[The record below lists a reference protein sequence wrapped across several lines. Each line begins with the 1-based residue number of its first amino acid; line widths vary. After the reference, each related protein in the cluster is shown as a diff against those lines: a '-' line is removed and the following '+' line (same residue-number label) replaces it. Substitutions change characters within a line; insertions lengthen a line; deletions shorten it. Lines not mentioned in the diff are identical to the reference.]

1 MEEWILIGY
10 TMILTGYEILT
21 VLLPAFIT
29 IWIFRLRYKDKEP
42 KEARGHIVGLII
54 FAIYMFGVFHFTGA
68 GTIFDIKQ
76 YGMEFHEERINLI
89 PFSDTNIDC
98 VGYGLNVV
106 LFLPLGFLLP
116 LVWPAF
122 NKVRYACVSGLLISL
137 LVEISQLLNFR
148 STDIDDL
155 ILNTAGAVL
164 GFWIFRL
171 CSWVMKRDKVSK
183 EYGKWEIVI
192 YVLAVFAGHFFL
204 YNELGM
210 ARLLFGF

>member
-1 MEEWILIGY
+1 MEEFIVAEL
-10 TMILTGYEILT
+10 ILTGYEILT

-29 IWIFRLRYKDKEP
+29 IWAFRLQYSDKGL
-42 KEARGHIVGLII
+42 KENRGHIICLMI
-54 FAIYMFGVFHFTGA
+54 FAVYMIGVFHFTGA
-68 GTIFDIKQ
+68 GTIFDIWH

-89 PFSDTNIDC
+89 PFSDPNIDY

-116 LVWPAF
+116 LAWPAF
-122 NKVRYACVSGLLISL
+122 NKVRYALVSGMLISL

-164 GFWIFRL
+164 GFFL
-171 CSWVMKRDKVSK
+171 SFVMKRDKAVR
-183 EYGKWEIVI
+183 EYGKWEIVV
-192 YVLAVFAGHFFL
+192 YVLAIFAGHFFL

-210 ARLLFGF
+210 AGLLYGF